1 MAAVR
6 CANAWGT
13 KGPCRAALEMGAN
26 RLVPPMDNRGHAS
39 VFISYAHA
47 DRHWMER
54 FRKELKAALFEKAE
68 VWCDEDI
75 GEGAPWLERLAS
87 ELRGASVAF
96 ILASSDYLVST
107 WCRRELKIIRQKV
120 ADGQIANAFWI
131 QVRPCVWERTEL
143 ADFQSQ
149 MSARGQVF
157 SEIEGGVLDREI
169 LAVVREVAS
178 SVDVITRSLDSRL
191 TFVKAVAGEI
201 ALQKNLAIE
210 ASSPATGDFRLCVVD
225 G

>member
-1 MAAVR
+1 MR
-6 CANAWGT
+6 
-13 KGPCRAALEMGAN
+13 
-26 RLVPPMDNRGHAS
+26 RGH
-39 VFISYAHA
+39 
-47 DRHWMER
+47 RR
-54 FRKELKAALFEKAE
+54 
-68 VWCDEDI
+68 
-75 GEGAPWLERLAS
+75 GAPWLERLAS

-210 ASSPATGDFRLCVVD
+210 ASSPATAIFDCVSWTDERSDRFRNWLICEAAKQAYCQGTSSLKSPSAPLQPRSVD
-225 G
+225 DADNAHSC